1 MAPGITRGHV
11 GAIAARPEAFVLSA
25 RSCYFYEVRKGEL
38 TRQAIL
44 DVAVRMARYSG
55 LSGLTIGSLAA
66 AVDMSKSGVYAHFK
80 SKEALQLACMERNG
94 EQFVDE
100 VIRPAL
106 AEPRGVTRLQALVEH
121 WMRWYARPGGCLFLA
136 AAAEFDDLP
145 GPLHDLMVTEQ
156 RDMLDLLVR
165 IASTAVDEG
174 EFGGDA
180 DVVQVAQEVFGI
192 LLSYNWMGHI
202 LSYPDATDRAWTAF
216 NRLVESRRP

>member
-1 MAPGITRGHV
+1 M
-11 GAIAARPEAFVLSA
+11 
-25 RSCYFYEVRKGEL
+25 RKGEL

-66 AVDMSKSGVYAHFK
+66 AADMSKSGVYAHFK
-80 SKEALQLACMERNG
+80 SKEALQLACMERNA

-106 AEPRGVTRLQALVEH
+106 AKPRGVTRLRAIVEY
-121 WMRWYARPGGCLFLA
+121 WMRWYAHPGGCLFLA

-156 RDMLDLLVR
+156 RDMLDSLAR
-165 IASTAVDEG
+165 ITATAVAEG
-174 EFGGDA
+174 EFREGT
-180 DVVQVAQEVFGI
+180 DVSQVAQEVFGI
-192 LLSYNWMGHI
+192 LLSYNWMSRI
-202 LSYPDATDRAWTAF
+202 LSNPDAADRAWEAF
-216 NRLVESRRP
+216 DRLVDGRSN

>member
-1 MAPGITRGHV
+1 M
-11 GAIAARPEAFVLSA
+11 
-25 RSCYFYEVRKGEL
+25 RKGEL

-100 VIRPAL
+100 VIRPTL
-106 AEPRGVTRLQALVEH
+106 ANPRGIARLRALVEH
-121 WMRWYARPGGCLFLA
+121 WMRWYSRPGGCLFLA

-145 GPLHDLMVTEQ
+145 GALHDLMVVQQ
-156 RDMLDLLVR
+156 RDMFDSLAR
-165 IASTAVDEG
+165 IAATAVDEG
-174 EFGGDA
+174 EFREGT
-180 DVVQVAQEVFGI
+180 DVFQVAQEVFGI
-192 LLSYNWMGHI
+192 LLSCNWMSRI
-202 LSYPDATDRAWTAF
+202 VSSPEADDRAWTAF
-216 NRLVESRRP
+216 DRLIEAHAD